1 MSNYLGIAT
10 VTATLQRM
18 LQQSVQMDVEG
29 ARVTTSR
36 PENTGGTP
44 ETGISIYLY
53 HLKRNTSLGN
63 ADMPPRQ
70 RKGELTKRNQLPIDL
85 YYLLSCYGN
94 EIELEPQRL
103 LGSAIRTLEDRA
115 VLSSQMIR
123 ETVNDPSYP
132 FLANSDLS
140 EQIEMIRAEFV
151 PVSTDELSKVWSV
164 FFQTPYVLSVIYK
177 ITVVVLDGEEPAMVA
192 LPIRDRSLNAW
203 TFSKQP
209 TIDFVMSTE
218 GRYQPIFS
226 HSTLLIRGKM
236 LANANASIRIGGV
249 EVAPGTVQDHEITL
263 ALTLVPPE
271 ALRPGV
277 QALQVIHGQR
287 LERGS
292 TNDSMQ
298 ERVESNVAPFVLR
311 PGIKEVNLLDGSG
324 TDDEPRDAEVEVVTD
339 VRIGQDQRVILI
351 LNEQTSLQPA
361 SYIFNAQPRNNNTA
375 RIVFSLK
382 AIKNSNYLVRIQV
395 DGAESLCQIDSDR
408 HSPTFDQ
415 YISPTITIP

>member
-29 ARVTTSR
+29 ARVTTNR

-70 RKGELTKRNQLPIDL
+70 RKGELTKRNQLPVDL

-177 ITVVVLDGEEPAMVA
+177 ITVVVLDGEESAMVA

-218 GRYQPIFS
+218 GRYQPIFT
-226 HSTLLIRGKM
+226 HTTLLIRGKM
-236 LANANASIRIGGV
+236 LANANTSIRIGGV
-249 EVAPGTVQDHEITL
+249 EVAPGTVQDQAITL

-277 QALQVIHGQR
+277 QGLQVIHGHR

-292 TNDSMQ
+292 TNSPIQ

-311 PGIKEVNLLDGSG
+311 PSIKEVNLLNGSG
-324 TDDEPRDAEVEVVTD
+324 TDDEPRDAELEVITD
-339 VRIGQDQRVILI
+339 VRIGRDQRVILI
-351 LNEQTSLQPA
+351 LNEQTTLQPA
-361 SYIFNAQPRNNNTA
+361 AYIFNAQSRNYHTV
-375 RIVFSLK
+375 RLIFSLK
-382 AIKNSNYLVRIQV
+382 AIKNADYLVRVQV
-395 DGAESLCQIDSDR
+395 DGAESLCQIDGDR
-408 HSPTFDQ
+408 YSPTFDQ
-415 YISPTITIP
+415 YISPMITIP